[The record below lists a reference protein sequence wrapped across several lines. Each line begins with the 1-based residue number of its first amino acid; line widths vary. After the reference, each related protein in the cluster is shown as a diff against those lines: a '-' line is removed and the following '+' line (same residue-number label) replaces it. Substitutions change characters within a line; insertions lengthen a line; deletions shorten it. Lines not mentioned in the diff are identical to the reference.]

1 MPQTLI
7 HALLAA
13 STAQGSQQYTAN
25 YSGIASQL
33 RSDLLSNYDKIVP
46 PVSNRT
52 QAIYSSG
59 SDVEL
64 EVRFFKIETI
74 NAAEGGIRI
83 KVWLRMLWVDE
94 RLSWDPNAYQ
104 GLTHTHFWC
113 EGPVGGETSEIW
125 TPDVTPYNS
134 REGIV
139 HSLDP
144 AVASVDHTGAVF
156 YSRPGA
162 LDVLCRFSG
171 LVAFPFDNLTCTV
184 EFGGWM
190 YSGAVQGLTPRVTA
204 EGLGYSF
211 GGQEST
217 SGSSYQEFSIV
228 GIETVPQNFAYSSAA
243 GAEPWPIIEY
253 QITLQR
259 QSDFYVVVII
269 VPVIITTLLAFVVF
283 FAPTDAADALGYGIS
298 VIVVVILQRVVLS
311 AFLPVCGELL
321 WVDVFIAVNSLFCML
336 ALFQS
341 GLNILIENH
350 KSEFLL
356 PMFITVGLREMWS
369 AAIRRD
375 APVTPSQTSQTSTV
389 SASTVSEDEHAE
401 SRKAVLSS
409 VGIMESMAGVIHR
422 MQSEHAVPQQ
432 QSPAKAESVEARL
445 MSSAMART
453 DAEKLIYFEQT
464 FFRIDVEN
472 NGVIKQS
479 ECDLFLSF
487 VRLDMS
493 PSRRQKVF
501 AQADLTGDG
510 NLTRLEF
517 CLLCVQELVHV
528 DLPFLC
534 VATDNMIAA
543 RDTIRKRF
551 ADYWQNVAAN
561 LDRIARFVI
570 PTAYLFSMAIVFGL
584 NFSDDYLTNSA
595 RRMNEGAVHV
605 SFTAA
610 GVGWT
615 IAFFLAGGFFHVLWY
630 FAQRAERQH
639 MKKRAA
645 KEVERLGHLDR
656 SLFNVASLH
665 KQKTR
670 DLHSGAPLA
679 A

>member
-269 VPVIITTLLAFVVF
+269 VPVIITTLLVRPQCIEPRGASKPVKARRSPGHATSSGGNGRASHRTLCSLPLGSGRLTLKYSGRGGSVCWLRLSLQLSLPFPATSGVRRLLC
-283 FAPTDAADALGYGIS
+283 ADRRRGCA
-298 VIVVVILQRVVLS
+298 
-311 AFLPVCGELL
+311 
-321 WVDVFIAVNSLFCML
+321 
-336 ALFQS
+336 
-341 GLNILIENH
+341 
-350 KSEFLL
+350 
-356 PMFITVGLREMWS
+356 GLRHLRD
-369 AAIRRD
+369 RRRH
-375 APVTPSQTSQTSTV
+375 P
-389 SASTVSEDEHAE
+389 
-401 SRKAVLSS
+401 
-409 VGIMESMAGVIHR
+409 
-422 MQSEHAVPQQ
+422 
-432 QSPAKAESVEARL
+432 
-445 MSSAMART
+445 
-453 DAEKLIYFEQT
+453 
-464 FFRIDVEN
+464 
-472 NGVIKQS
+472 
-479 ECDLFLSF
+479 
-487 VRLDMS
+487 
-493 PSRRQKVF
+493 
-501 AQADLTGDG
+501 
-510 NLTRLEF
+510 
-517 CLLCVQELVHV
+517 
-528 DLPFLC
+528 
-534 VATDNMIAA
+534 AA
-543 RDTIRKRF
+543 R
-551 ADYWQNVAAN
+551 
-561 LDRIARFVI
+561 
-570 PTAYLFSMAIVFGL
+570 
-584 NFSDDYLTNSA
+584 
-595 RRMNEGAVHV
+595 
-605 SFTAA
+605 
-610 GVGWT
+610 
-615 IAFFLAGGFFHVLWY
+615 
-630 FAQRAERQH
+630 RAERVPARVR
-639 MKKRAA
+639 RAP
-645 KEVERLGHLDR
+645 VGGRLHR
-656 SLFNVASLH
+656 SQLALLH
-665 KQKTR
+665 AR
-670 DLHSGAPLA
+670 PLPGVISP
-679 A
+679 